1 MRKNTMVKHLGISLM
16 VLLVSC
22 SVRKDILFSAVDELH
37 YIQLYSRNND
47 FEILHNG
54 INTAQGRYELKGD
67 TILLHYLPGQ
77 LTIKRS
83 EELDGANA
91 KLTRVLIIERKRN
104 HVRSADKHYFCANI
118 AVNQLAQTTSVKQVK
133 RHPDR

>member
-1 MRKNTMVKHLGISLM
+1 MVVKIWVGVSLM
-16 VLLVSC
+16 ASLVSC
-22 SVRKDILFSAVDELH
+22 SAREDIVFSAVDELH

-54 INTAQGRYELKGD
+54 INTAQGRYEVKGD

-83 EELDGANA
+83 EKLDGANA
-91 KLTRVLIIERKRN
+91 KFTRLLVIERKRK
-104 HVRSADKHYFCANI
+104 HVRSADRHYFCANI
-118 AVNQLAQTTSVKQVK
+118 AIDQLAQATPVKQAK
-133 RHPDR
+133 RHP